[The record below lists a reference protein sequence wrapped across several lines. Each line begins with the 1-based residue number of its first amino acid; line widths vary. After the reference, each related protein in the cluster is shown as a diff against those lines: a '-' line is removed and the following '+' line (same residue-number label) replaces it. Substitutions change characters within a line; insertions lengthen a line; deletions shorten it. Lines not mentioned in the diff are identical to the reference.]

1 MKRKD
6 QLVAARLPEE
16 LVKALEKI
24 EEAEQADRSATVRK
38 LLYRAISEWK
48 KEYAAKLYGEGKV
61 TLEKAAMEAD
71 VSVREMMDYMRTK
84 RVPGQYELRDLE
96 EDMARFYEKLA
107 VSKPAR

>member
-1 MKRKD
+1 MKRREE
-6 QLVAARLPEE
+6 LVAARLPEQ

-61 TLEKAAMEAD
+61 TLERAAMEAD

-96 EDMARFYEKLA
+96 EDMVRFYEKVA
-107 VSKPAR
+107 VSRRTR

>member
-6 QLVAARLPEE
+6 ELVAARLPEE

-61 TLEKAAMEAD
+61 TLERAAMEAD

-96 EDMARFYEKLA
+96 EDMARFYEGWA